1 MLTVTD
7 LSTRFGAYAVTEG
20 LSFTVE
26 PGSTTCLIGES
37 GCGKTVTL
45 LSLLGLS
52 RGTVS
57 GSVALEGR
65 ELLGLSPR
73 AWRRVRGREISMI
86 FQEPQSALNP
96 VMTVGRGLCELIA
109 AHRPMGAAL
118 LRREA
123 EGLMAAVGLP
133 GPSTLFDRYPHELSG
148 GMRQRVLI
156 AGALAHSPRLVL
168 ADEPTS
174 ALDMT
179 IRAQIID
186 LFGRLKRERSCSFLI
201 ATHDLALVRRLAD
214 RVLVM
219 YAGELVE
226 QGEAA
231 EVLSTPR
238 HPYTRALLAAAREE
252 GPLSLLEG
260 EPPSPAAFPTGCRFH
275 PRCPD
280 SLPACALARPAMEG
294 GSDHMWRC
302 PLKISASAISCPESK
317 S

>member
-1 MLTVTD
+1 MLTVTG
-7 LSTRFGAYAVTEG
+7 LSTAFGAHAVTEG

-52 RGTVS
+52 RGAVS
-57 GSVALEGR
+57 GSAALEGR
-65 ELLGLSPR
+65 ELLGLPPK

-109 AHRPMGAAL
+109 AHRPMPAAA

-133 GPSTLFDRYPHELSG
+133 DPSALFGRYPHELSG

-156 AGALAHSPRLVL
+156 AGALAHSPKLVL

-186 LFGRLKRERSCSFLI
+186 LFGRLKRERACSFLI
-201 ATHDLALVRRLAD
+201 ATHDLTLVHRLAD

-226 QGEAA
+226 QGAVPA
-231 EVLSTPR
+231 VLSAPR

-252 GPLSLLEG
+252 GPLPLLEG
-260 EPPSPAAFPTGCRFH
+260 EPPSPASFPAGCRFH

-280 SLPACALARPAMEG
+280 AQPACARARPAMEG
-294 GSDHMWRC
+294 EGDHLWRC
-302 PLKISASAISCPESK
+302 PLSV
-317 S
+317 

>member
-1 MLTVTD
+1 MLTVTE
-7 LSTRFGAYAVTEG
+7 LSTRFGAHTVTEG
-20 LSFTVE
+20 LNFTVE
-26 PGSTTCLIGES
+26 PGSTACLIGES

-52 RGTVS
+52 RGVVS
-57 GSVALEGR
+57 GSAALEGR

-73 AWRRVRGREISMI
+73 AWRQVRGKEISMI

-118 LRREA
+118 LRKEA

-133 GPSTLFDRYPHELSG
+133 GPSALFDRYPHELSG

-231 EVLSTPR
+231 AVLSAPR

-252 GPLSLLEG
+252 GPLFLLEG
-260 EPPSPAAFPTGCRFH
+260 EPPSPAAFPSGCRFH

-280 SLPACALARPAMEG
+280 SLPACARVRPAMEG
-294 GSDHMWRC
+294 GENHMWRC
-302 PLKISASAISCPESK
+302 PLKT
-317 S
+317 

>member
-1 MLTVTD
+1 MLTVTG
-7 LSTRFGAYAVTEG
+7 LSTAFGAHAVTQG

-52 RGTVS
+52 RGAVS
-57 GSVALEGR
+57 GSAALEGR
-65 ELLGLSPR
+65 ELLDLPPK

-109 AHRPMGAAL
+109 AHRPMPAAA

-123 EGLMAAVGLP
+123 EGLMAVVGLP
-133 GPSTLFDRYPHELSG
+133 DPSTLFGRYPHELSG

-156 AGALAHSPRLVL
+156 AGALAHSPKLVL

-186 LFGRLKRERSCSFLI
+186 LFGRLKRERACSFLI

-226 QGEAA
+226 QGAA
-231 EVLSTPR
+231 PAVLSVPR

-260 EPPSPAAFPTGCRFH
+260 EPPSPASFPAGCRFH

-280 SLPACALARPAMEG
+280 AQPACARTRPAMEG
-294 GSDHMWRC
+294 EGDHLWRC
-302 PLKISASAISCPESK
+302 PLSV
-317 S
+317 